1 MVREENRTDPC
12 VRVNRPGENGVME
25 KMEELN
31 AVVGGVGAWAKA
43 DSLPHP
49 PP

>member
-1 MVREENRTDPC
+1 MREEM
-12 VRVNRPGENGVME
+12 NRPGKDGVME

-31 AVVGGVGAWAKA
+31 AVVGGLGAWEKA
-43 DSLPHP
+43 VSLPHP